1 VERQRGLANAEISLA
16 QAQSWEEFNSGA
28 LFNQRSTEMQNQVPS
43 IQLGRSI
50 RHPAAGSN
58 TPLRIALDE
67 NELATRWGLS
77 VKTLRRWRQES
88 LGPVFCKLGAR
99 VTYLISEVEAFERRV
114 SRYSTS
120 ARAYQ

>member
-1 VERQRGLANAEISLA
+1 
-16 QAQSWEEFNSGA
+16 
-28 LFNQRSTEMQNQVPS
+28 MQNQVPS
-43 IQLGRSI
+43 VESGRPHRWNI
-50 RHPAAGSN
+50 RDGA
-58 TPLRIALDE
+58 TRIAIDE

>member
-1 VERQRGLANAEISLA
+1 MQK
-16 QAQSWEEFNSGA
+16 QASSVQSGRFYNRPHRDGA
-28 LFNQRSTEMQNQVPS
+28 T
-43 IQLGRSI
+43 
-50 RHPAAGSN
+50 
-58 TPLRIALDE
+58 RIAIDE

>member
-1 VERQRGLANAEISLA
+1 
-16 QAQSWEEFNSGA
+16 
-28 LFNQRSTEMQNQVPS
+28 MPNQVPS
-43 IQLGRSI
+43 VQSGRKLS
-50 RHPAAGSN
+50 R
-58 TPLRIALDE
+58 PLPDGATRIALDE

-99 VTYLISEVEAFERRV
+99 VTYLIFEVEAFERRV
-114 SRYSTS
+114 SRYSTF

>member
-1 VERQRGLANAEISLA
+1 
-16 QAQSWEEFNSGA
+16 
-28 LFNQRSTEMQNQVPS
+28 MQNHARSLRP
-43 IQLGRSI
+43 GRNAH
-50 RHPAAGSN
+50 RVVSN
-58 TPLRIALDE
+58 SAPRLALDE
-67 NELATRWGLS
+67 NELAIRWGLS

-120 ARAYQ
+120 ARVNA